1 MSCLARTLCYIRRKK
16 MKSLLLLFLFLVIN
30 SMVLGTLGI
39 RKVSLELAEELR
51 KNAES
56 KISLESMDVN
66 HPFEEIDMQMIGGE
80 PNVNWLNRISEIQ
93 IVSTT
98 CIPVTGSEG
107 SENVF
112 TVHGYDN
119 LEKDTPFADK
129 VYRITEGNYP
139 QGSEDI
145 VVNQFLAEDNG
156 IQLGDK
162 ITFEMSDG
170 TEQETVVAG
179 LFLSGMERSQTE
191 NVATVNRIENQ
202 IYGTVDFVN
211 RLSGRT
217 SFLNVAVYVNNPEQ
231 LTDTKEVLEKMY
243 HDRATI
249 GMTDN
254 TFQKLKMMIGQT
266 GRITFLIFVLTVTA
280 GSLITGLLLAMWM
293 RSRKTEIA
301 VLISLGISKENILS
315 QMILEEMILYFTA
328 FVGAGIATKFLLPRI
343 SNSLAI
349 MQGNSIALELSFS
362 WQLGVLCIG
371 LIGVVILTGISIFPY
386 MKKPVKETLSEMEG

>member
-1 MSCLARTLCYIRRKK
+1 MGCLERALCYIRRKK
-16 MKSLLLLFLFLVIN
+16 MKSVLLLFLFLVIN

-56 KISLESMDVN
+56 KITLESMEAD
-66 HPFEEIDMQMIGGE
+66 HPFEETDMQAIEEE
-80 PNVNWLNRISEIQ
+80 PNVNWLNRVSEIQ
-93 IVSTT
+93 VA
-98 CIPVTGSEG
+98 GSEG
-107 SENVF
+107 SENTF
-112 TVHGYDN
+112 TVHGYDE
-119 LEKDTPFADK
+119 LEKDSPFADK

-145 VVNQFLAEDNG
+145 VVNQFLAEHNG
-156 IQLGDK
+156 IQAGDK
-162 ITFEMSDG
+162 IVFETVDG
-170 TEQETVVAG
+170 REQEAVVAG

-191 NVATVNRIENQ
+191 NVRTVNRIENQ
-202 IYGTVDFVN
+202 IYGTADFVN

-217 SFLNVAVYVNNPEQ
+217 CFLNVAVYVNDPEQ
-231 LTDTKEVLEKMY
+231 LTDTKEVLERMY
-243 HDRATI
+243 QDRAAI
-249 GMTDN
+249 GITDN

-266 GRITFLIFVLTVTA
+266 GRITFLIFALTVTS

-301 VLISLGISKENILS
+301 VLISLGIAKGNILS
-315 QMILEEMILYFTA
+315 QMILEEMILYFVA
-328 FVGAGIATKFLLPRI
+328 FVGAGIATKLLLPRI

-362 WQLGVLCIG
+362 WQSGVLCIG
-371 LIGVVILTGISIFPY
+371 LAGVVILTGIAIFPY